1 MAESNSIKRTLV
13 TGATG
18 LLGSCL
24 VKELLQQGYSVRAL
38 YHHTAPN
45 FPAHKN
51 LEIFKAD
58 ILDVFEVE
66 EAFREVDIVYHCAGL
81 VSYQA
86 RDRIR
91 TYKINVEGTANIVN
105 RALEAGIEKLIHV
118 SSVAALSKLPD
129 QPMITEKM
137 NWIND
142 KDTSTYGH
150 SKFLG
155 EMEVWRGIA
164 EGLTAVIVNPSI
176 ILGAGNWEEGSTK
189 IFKTIYDGFPWY
201 STGTMGFVGAKDVA
215 KAMILLAE
223 SDIKEERF
231 ILNAENYSYKNLFE
245 NIAKSFNKKPPHK
258 KVTPFIASVVIIA
271 GKLKKIFTGKSP
283 LVTSDNVATAMA
295 TTLYDNSKLLKVFPA
310 FEYQKIEDVVSEV
323 CAELK
328 QNLNKQ

>member
-1 MAESNSIKRTLV
+1 MTENDRIKRTLV

-18 LLGSCL
+18 LVGRHL
-24 VKELLQQGYSVRAL
+24 VKELLDQGYWVRAI
-38 YHHTAPN
+38 YHHTEPN
-45 FPAHKN
+45 FTPHKN

-66 EAFREVDIVYHCAGL
+66 EAFKDIDVVYHCAGL

-86 RDRIR
+86 SDRIR

-105 RALEAGIEKLIHV
+105 RALEAGIEKLVHV

-129 QPMITEKM
+129 QLLITEKM
-137 NWIND
+137 NWINK
-142 KDTSTYGH
+142 KDTNTYGH

-155 EMEVWRGIA
+155 EMEVWRGVA
-164 EGLTAVIVNPSI
+164 EGLNAVIVNPSI

-201 STGTMGFVGAKDVA
+201 STGTTGFVGAEDVA
-215 KAMILLAE
+215 KAMVLLAE
-223 SDIKEERF
+223 SEIKEERF
-231 ILNAENYSYKNLFE
+231 ILNAENYSYKNLFDK
-245 NIAKSFNKKPPHK
+245 IANAFKIKPPYK
-258 KVTPFIASVVIIA
+258 KVTPFIASMVILA

-295 TTLYDNSKLLKVFPA
+295 TTLYDNSKLLKALPA
-310 FEYQKIEDVVSEV
+310 FQYKSIENLVSEV